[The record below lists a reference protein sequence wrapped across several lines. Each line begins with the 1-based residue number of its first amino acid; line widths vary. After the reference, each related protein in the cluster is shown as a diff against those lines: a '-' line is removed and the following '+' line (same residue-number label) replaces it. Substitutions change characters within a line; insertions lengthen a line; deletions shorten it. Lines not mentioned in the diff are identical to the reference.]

1 MNDADQKAVSNSERK
16 KCIYSLKHSYKIK
29 AIWFFIPAILQST
42 FNDNAIDLM
51 VRLAVKNA
59 LLPRSFGIAQNVVWE
74 NGYQVIIVVDN
85 TLILQCF

>member
-1 MNDADQKAVSNSERK
+1 MQIKKQFQTLKEQ

-29 AIWFFIPAILQST
+29 AIWFFIPAFLQST

-59 LLPRSFGIAQNVVWE
+59 LLNRSFGIAQNVVWE

>member
-1 MNDADQKAVSNSERK
+1 MMQIEKSFQTLEEQ

-29 AIWFFIPAILQST
+29 AIWFFTAAILQST

-59 LLPRSFGIAQNVVWE
+59 LLLRSFGIAQNVIWE
-74 NGYQVIIVVDN
+74 NGYQESSS
-85 TLILQCF
+85 